1 MSQSDFHLRV
11 ETSDKVTEIAV
22 IDARQNPVAN
32 GVGLLDA
39 ALPKGLYKVRAR
51 LGPAIQEQL
60 LSLDQDRTVKIS
72 EGDFQFP
79 TPVPLE
85 KTARSHEY
93 HQMAAIDAS
102 QMTPVDR
109 GAGANILV
117 FARDWSPNQKTT
129 GNPMLGL
136 TLHDAAGTKLLLNM
150 DEGADLRQLGDVS
163 AGNRVSV
170 NPGAYRLRLTLA
182 NGRAFERILI
192 AVQGW
197 QTQIFLFLRDYH
209 GDHRSDLAGGAVVMA
224 GGPGNPNG
232 IFDPRGRGERVA
244 VIARYA
250 LTQNRRIADAVY
262 QELFDLKFSDPI
274 LGLLA
279 AHLLLRD
286 EPDKED
292 VREEVMHNVR
302 GMLGPGHP
310 DVQALELRSKV
321 SQRDRPTLQ
330 WPPMLRASWDLV
342 TEESLTRPTIIPLN
356 SILES
361 MQTMVTPSA
370 PWLTWRTDGA
380 TEEGEDDTLSA
391 PERNLATL
399 KAFVA
404 AYGRSELSKSRA
416 APAGS
421 LESLQVPMNPQASDS
436 VTGLANLKAG
446 MKVELTRSLGVTG
459 AALDAMLRSAWD
471 DSTKTGP

>member
-1 MSQSDFHLRV
+1 MSQSDFHLHV
-11 ETSDKVTEIAV
+11 ESSDEVTEIAV

-39 ALPKGLYKVRAR
+39 ALPKGLYKIRAR

-60 LSLDQDRTVKIS
+60 LSLDQDRTVILS
-72 EGDFQFP
+72 EDDFQFP

-85 KTARSHEY
+85 NTARSHKY
-93 HQMAAIDAS
+93 HEMAAIDAS

-150 DEGADLRQLGDVS
+150 EEGADLRQLGDVS

-182 NGRAFERILI
+182 NGTAFERILI

-224 GGPGNPNG
+224 RGNG
-232 IFDPRGRGERVA
+232 IFDPGGRGERVA

-262 QELFDLKFSDPI
+262 QELLNLKFSDPI

-286 EPDKED
+286 EPDKEV

-380 TEEGEDDTLSA
+380 TEKGEDDTLSA

-416 APAGS
+416 APGS
-421 LESLQVPMNPQASDS
+421 LESLPSDS
-436 VTGLANLKAG
+436 VTGPANLKAG